1 MSDYKIIQDNN
12 NKTIFKIEFAYPNPI
27 LINSL
32 IKTRLIQ
39 GATAT
44 DDYKTIKFKAV
55 SVTNFTN
62 FTNFTKKNSNK
73 NKIPIP
79 ITANIVAT
87 LSTQLKYL
95 IQHNYTFLGY
105 NLENII
111 VINDQI
117 FVNLDNELL
126 IDIVENDMALISS
139 PFSTADFF
147 AAPELLTI
155 TELPSYVHYK
165 VAYFSMAKL
174 ILNMEDTDKSLI
186 KGTKLYHLLS
196 RCLNE
201 NPKTRNILFI

>member
-27 LINSL
+27 IINSL

-44 DDYKTIKFKAV
+44 DDYKIIKFKAV
-55 SVTNFTN
+55 SVTN

-73 NKIPIP
+73 NKITIP
-79 ITANIVAT
+79 ITANMVAT

-117 FVNLDNELL
+117 FVNLDSELL
-126 IDIVENDMALISS
+126 IDIVENDMAQISS

-155 TELPSYVHYK
+155 KELPSYVHYK

-174 ILNMEDTDKSLI
+174 ILNILNMEDTDESLI

-201 NPKTRNILFI
+201 DPKTRSILLI